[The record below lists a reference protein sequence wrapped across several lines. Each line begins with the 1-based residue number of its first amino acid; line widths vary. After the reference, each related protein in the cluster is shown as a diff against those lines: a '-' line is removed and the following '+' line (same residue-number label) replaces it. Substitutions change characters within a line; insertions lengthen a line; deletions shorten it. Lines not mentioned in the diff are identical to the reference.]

1 VSGPL
6 VWLIEPFTHRFMQ
19 HALIA
24 IVLVGVICGVTGA
37 FVTLRG
43 LAFMGDAL
51 THAIFPGVVIA
62 FLLGA
67 NFLIGALIAAV
78 IVSLGIGVVSQSGRL
93 SNDTT
98 IGVLF
103 AGGFALGVALIS
115 AQRSYARDVTSFLF
129 GSILGVSQSD
139 LLLTTA
145 VGAIV
150 LGAMLLFRR
159 ELVAVAFDRTFAAAS
174 GLHLWRWDQLF
185 LLLLSLAIVVSL
197 QTVGNI
203 LVLAMLVTPAATARL
218 LTDRLGVMV
227 TLAAAIGAAS
237 GVVGLLA
244 SYYLGVASGA
254 SVGGTG
260 EGRLSLYDVGPH
272 RVVQARQDDP
282 AATRSGDARGRRR
295 RHVLFRRQHL
305 SPAAGR
311 PGRRAA
317 GQDRAR
323 ARHVAD
329 ALRPMRDR
337 ARSGRAGRRPLP
349 AGRRRRRGA
358 GRLLPR
364 SLRGAGRQSAR
375 SGDQPLADVTDTAH
389 STPDRRRSSR
399 CRSGTSIASWPTDA
413 NRSRRCRRM
422 EHAMDDKSQK
432 TIADYVG
439 DMVALES
446 HIEEALDR
454 QKKMASEFGPAGSAV
469 RQFHDM
475 VKRHRDELRAYQD
488 QIGST
493 AGNPIKEAGS
503 AVLGKAAGM
512 IDKIRT
518 EGVSKD
524 LRDDYTAFNHA
535 AISYAMLNV
544 TALALGDKRTADI
557 ASRNLTDYA
566 GAVQEINQI
575 IGQVVVWELGKDHHK
590 IVDQQAASESRNLV
604 DRAWRSTSPHAM
616 PGAMGSASSQES
628 GSISGV

>member
-254 SVGGTG
+254 SVVLIATALFALAFLFAPGSGVVSTRIARALHFGHPERDLFPADDG
-260 EGRLSLYDVGPH
+260 ESACAPPAVEPSRTVG
-272 RVVQARQDDP
+272 
-282 AATRSGDARGRRR
+282 RSG
-295 RHVLFRRQHL
+295 
-305 SPAAGR
+305 
-311 PGRRAA
+311 
-317 GQDRAR
+317 
-323 ARHVAD
+323 
-329 ALRPMRDR
+329 
-337 ARSGRAGRRPLP
+337 
-349 AGRRRRRGA
+349 
-358 GRLLPR
+358 
-364 SLRGAGRQSAR
+364 QSA
-375 SGDQPLADVTDTAH
+375 
-389 STPDRRRSSR
+389 
-399 CRSGTSIASWPTDA
+399 
-413 NRSRRCRRM
+413 
-422 EHAMDDKSQK
+422 
-432 TIADYVG
+432 
-439 DMVALES
+439 
-446 HIEEALDR
+446 
-454 QKKMASEFGPAGSAV
+454 
-469 RQFHDM
+469 
-475 VKRHRDELRAYQD
+475 
-488 QIGST
+488 
-493 AGNPIKEAGS
+493 
-503 AVLGKAAGM
+503 
-512 IDKIRT
+512 
-518 EGVSKD
+518 
-524 LRDDYTAFNHA
+524 
-535 AISYAMLNV
+535 
-544 TALALGDKRTADI
+544 
-557 ASRNLTDYA
+557 
-566 GAVQEINQI
+566 
-575 IGQVVVWELGKDHHK
+575 
-590 IVDQQAASESRNLV
+590 
-604 DRAWRSTSPHAM
+604 
-616 PGAMGSASSQES
+616 
-628 GSISGV
+628 